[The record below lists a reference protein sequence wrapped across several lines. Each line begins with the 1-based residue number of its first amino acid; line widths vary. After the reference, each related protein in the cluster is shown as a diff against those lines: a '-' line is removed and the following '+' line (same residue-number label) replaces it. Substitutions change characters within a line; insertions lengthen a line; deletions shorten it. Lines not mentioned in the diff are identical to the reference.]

1 MWREFTKVI
10 TVYIALAIVLI
21 LAFWLTLKLIP
32 WQLHWLKLMIPSLA
46 LATPHWLIELLI
58 SIQLFSYFVGL
69 IVLGIKLLTKI
80 H

>member
-1 MWREFTKVI
+1 MWRELAKVI
-10 TVYIALAIVLI
+10 AVFVALAVSYA

-58 SIQLFSYFVGL
+58 TVQLFSYFVGL
-69 IVLGIKLLTKI
+69 IFLGIKLLTKI

>member
-1 MWREFTKVI
+1 MWRELAKV
-10 TVYIALAIVLI
+10 VAVFVAIAVSCA

-46 LATPHWLIELLI
+46 LATPHWLIALLI
-58 SIQLFSYFVGL
+58 TVQLFSYFIGL